1 MLTLDTLISVL
12 SALVGTFGFG
22 VLFHMKG
29 KKLLFASLGGMC
41 AWFLY
46 LLFSALGGREILC
59 YLIISILLSLYSEVM
74 ARWLKTPATPFAMM
88 TLIPL
93 VPGGSLYYCMS
104 NAIQGDL
111 EAARVF
117 GGEAAKYALGIAV
130 GISLT
135 WAIIEMVQRLIHMK
149 KEER

>member
-1 MLTLDTLISVL
+1 MEKVIGLIA
-12 SALVGTFGFG
+12 ALVSSFGFS
-22 VLFHMKG
+22 
-29 KKLLFASLGGMC
+29 LLFNQSKKH
-41 AWFLY
+41 W
-46 LLFSALGGREILC
+46 LFAALGGVVC
-59 YLIISILLSLYSEVM
+59 WGVFLLGQAFIGGIFLPTMVAGMVIGLYAECM
-74 ARWLKTPATPFAMM
+74 ARIEKTPASHYLIVG
-88 TLIPL
+88 LIPL

-111 EAARVF
+111 AAARVF